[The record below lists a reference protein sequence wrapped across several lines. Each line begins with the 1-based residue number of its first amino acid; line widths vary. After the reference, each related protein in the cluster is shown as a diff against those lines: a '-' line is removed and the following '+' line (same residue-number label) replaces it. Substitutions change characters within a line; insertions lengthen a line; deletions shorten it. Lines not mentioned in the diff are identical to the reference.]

1 MSNYSYLCATDIETT
16 YPSFVD
22 PEYDAEAQTVA
33 CDVWCVPLLWMGL
46 FRPNDIVQRTFD
58 ADDEKVYTEAP
69 LVARDL
75 AISQLQQSLPYFN
88 QVFVDEGPLDE
99 YFNFLKQAVSEVEN
113 KYITIEMQEI
123 ACLSDEQQY
132 YDSFRAALAAIGND
146 TSEDAKQRLIDIA
159 QLRGSKPLPPA
170 RLHLDDL
177 DGEEDDFWNHCRIC
191 GAGAAEAGVGRPVP
205 WEINDDFE

>member
-16 YPSFVD
+16 YPSFVE
-22 PEYDAEAQTVA
+22 PAYDSEDQTIA

-69 LVARDL
+69 LVTRSV
-75 AISQLQQSLPYFN
+75 AISQLEQSLSYFN
-88 QVFVDEGPLDE
+88 QLFANEGPLDE
-99 YFNFLKQAVSEVEN
+99 YCELLKQAVSAVPN

-123 ACLSDEQQY
+123 ACLSDEQEF
-132 YDSFRAALAAIGND
+132 YDTFRAALGAINNE
-146 TSEDAKQRLIDIA
+146 TSQDAKQRLLDIA
-159 QLRGSKPLPPA
+159 QIRTGQPFPPA

-177 DGEEDDFWNHCRIC
+177 DGEEDDLPNFWCRRSRIRDWSSSTM
-191 GAGAAEAGVGRPVP
+191 GT
-205 WEINDDFE
+205 